1 MRLEAPHPQR
11 SPSHHDVGT
20 WDRAPIGSN
29 DAAAP
34 GSEAIAAKCGIRLGS
49 HGANGAGE
57 GSAGKDGRGRGG
69 RRGG

>member
-49 HGANGAGE
+49 HGANGAGGRE
-57 GSAGKDGRGRGG
+57 RGQGREREGRGR
-69 RRGG
+69 